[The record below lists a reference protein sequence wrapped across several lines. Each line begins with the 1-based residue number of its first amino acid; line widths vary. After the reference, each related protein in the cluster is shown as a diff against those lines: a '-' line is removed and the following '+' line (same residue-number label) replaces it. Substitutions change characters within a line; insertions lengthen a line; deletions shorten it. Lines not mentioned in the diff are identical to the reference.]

1 MYTVRGAGAPGHAGA
16 RGRAGGTAVVTPGI
30 GVAFIAGVFSFL
42 SPCVLPLVPTYL
54 AYVGGSAEAKR
65 VVLVRN
71 ALAFIAGFSLV
82 FIALGAGASAL
93 GSVLRS
99 NQRVLMLV
107 GGALVI
113 LFGLVM
119 LGVIKLP
126 WLYRDTRVQYS
137 GETKSP
143 FGALVLGMAFAAGWT
158 PCIGPILGAILT
170 MASATGTLASGV
182 GLLAVYALGLGVPF
196 LLAALLLD
204 PFMRFSK
211 GFRRYLP
218 WVERGAGV
226 ILLIAGVL
234 MITGTYTA
242 LNAML
247 INVTPTWL
255 LDRL

>member
-1 MYTVRGAGAPGHAGA
+1 MTPTLGA
-16 RGRAGGTAVVTPGI
+16 
-30 GVAFIAGVFSFL
+30 AFIGGILSFL

-54 AYVGGSAEAKR
+54 AYVGGSADAKR
-65 VVLVRN
+65 RVLIMNSVS
-71 ALAFIAGFSLV
+71 FILGFSLV
-82 FIALGAGASAL
+82 FIALGASASAL
-93 GSVLRS
+93 GSVMRA
-99 NQRVLMLV
+99 NQQVLMMV

-113 LFGLVM
+113 FFGLVM
-119 LGVIKLP
+119 LGVIKFP
-126 WLYRDTRVQYS
+126 WLYRDTRMRYE
-137 GETKSP
+137 GETRTP
-143 FGALVLGMAFAAGWT
+143 WGAMLLGMAFAAGWT